1 MLRKTKIIC
10 TLGPATEDEAV
21 LRRLMLGGMNAAR
34 FNFSHCTHE
43 DAAKKLEAVTR
54 LRRELGLPIA
64 TILDTKGPE
73 IRVKTFQNGPIEL
86 EAGATFTLTTREV
99 EGDDKIVSITYKDL
113 PKDLKAGARVLIDDG
128 LVEPGSA
135 APHVSRIL
143 PVPSSIHN
151 LPGALRPASEPGSAG
166 HYWRYSGQTG
176 PVRPDTADI
185 SRCLT
190 PLHS

>member
-86 EAGATFTLTTREV
+86 EAR
-99 EGDDKIVSITYKDL
+99 
-113 PKDLKAGARVLIDDG
+113 
-128 LVEPGSA
+128 
-135 APHVSRIL
+135 
-143 PVPSSIHN
+143 
-151 LPGALRPASEPGSAG
+151 
-166 HYWRYSGQTG
+166 G
-176 PVRPDTADI
+176 PRGGGPPPP
-185 SRCLT
+185 RGF
-190 PLHS
+190 